1 LRIVS
6 TESVLYYLLS
16 LTFIGAYDAWDISYD
31 AKHQRIRC
39 IGHIIN
45 LSAQSFLFVDQAEA
59 LETTQNE
66 MDNWRRLG
74 PLGKLHNFVT
84 YIGRTPQRKRQW
96 RTISRGRN
104 IARDNGTRWNSWDKM
119 LGEAIPLQKAVDRFF
134 EQYPEKEL
142 DLDRLSDEDW
152 TLLTN

>member
-1 LRIVS
+1 M
-6 TESVLYYLLS
+6 
-16 LTFIGAYDAWDISYD
+16 AYDAWDINYN
-31 AKHQRIRC
+31 AKHHRIRC

-84 YIGRTPQRKRQW
+84 HIGRTPQRKKQW
-96 RTISRGRN
+96 KAISRGRN

-119 LGEAIPLQKAVDRFF
+119 LGEAITLQKAVDRFF
-134 EQYPEKEL
+134 EQHPEKEL
-142 DLDRLSDEDW
+142 DLDRLSAEDW
-152 TLLTN
+152 TLLANVSPFFMS